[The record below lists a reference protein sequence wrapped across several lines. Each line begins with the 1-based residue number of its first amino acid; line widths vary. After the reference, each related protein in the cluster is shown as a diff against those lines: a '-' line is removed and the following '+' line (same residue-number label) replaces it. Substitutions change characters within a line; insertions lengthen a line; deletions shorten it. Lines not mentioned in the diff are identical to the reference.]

1 MANITD
7 QFVTS
12 FSELYFSTTR
22 ITGADVEN
30 PTEAEVRNWFNASAT
45 TLEQV
50 QVTTLVIS
58 GTGDGAGTYNLT
70 VDGTTFAIAS
80 TSTAAADV
88 AGDIRD
94 GLVGLNGIT
103 VSGATTNVILTGD
116 AGKGDFVVAAAT
128 PQNGSTISE
137 TVVSFTVAS
146 GGTQLVPLVMEIG
159 TLSNEATVIDTPTFG
174 EKFRGKLRGQLDGGQ
189 LDAQLYWAPRN
200 AIHQELRI
208 AAEDGTQVYV
218 GIKWNSDA
226 NSTDSE
232 FVYFDSFVSS
242 FGIDTTFDDVA
253 KVACTFVVDG
263 AEHFASAS

>member
-1 MANITD
+1 MANITE

-22 ITGADVEN
+22 IVANDVES
-30 PTEAEVRNWFNASAT
+30 PTEAEVRSWFDASAT
-45 TLEQV
+45 TPEQV
-50 QVTTLVIS
+50 QVTTLALS
-58 GTGDGAGTYNLT
+58 GTATAGTYNLT

-80 TSTAAADV
+80 TETAAADV

-94 GLVGLNGIT
+94 GLIGLIDIDAT
-103 VSGATTNVILTGD
+103 VSGDSLVLTGR
-116 AGKGDFVVAAAT
+116 AGKGDFVVSAAT
-128 PQNGSTISE
+128 PQNGLTISE
-137 TVVSFTVAS
+137 TVVSFVVAS

-200 AIHQELRI
+200 AIHQELRV